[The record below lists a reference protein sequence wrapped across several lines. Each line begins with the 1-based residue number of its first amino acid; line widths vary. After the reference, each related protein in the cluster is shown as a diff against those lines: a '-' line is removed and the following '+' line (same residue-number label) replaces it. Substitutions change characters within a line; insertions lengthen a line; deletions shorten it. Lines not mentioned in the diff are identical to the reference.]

1 VTSSFDT
8 LIDRSDTGC
17 AKWSRYRDDV
27 LPMWVADMDFASPP
41 AIVDALRARLDHPVF
56 GYAMPEPAL
65 VDAVRSYLRA
75 KFNWIVEPEAIVFV
89 PGVVPGFNVAL
100 GALLKP
106 GDGVVVE
113 QPVYPPIHKA
123 AANWDLRRID
133 VPLDYTADGWR
144 CDLDRFDTAL
154 ADASALLLCSPQNP
168 TGMAYSRDDLAHIAA
183 TCLANDV
190 FILSD
195 EIHCDLMLD
204 GRRHVPIAS
213 LSEEI
218 AARTITFMS
227 ASKTFNVAGLKAAF
241 AVIPSADLRARFA
254 AGTRGTVD
262 SINAFGLAAALPAYR
277 GDCAAWH
284 DDLLGYLAA
293 NRDHLLARLSK
304 EIPEIVTAK
313 PSGLFLAWLDCS
325 ALGLEAPYRFFLE
338 EAKVGFSPGSDFGA
352 DYGQFVRLNY
362 GCPRALLDKGIDRM
376 VAALA
381 RRAA

>member
-1 VTSSFDT
+1 MTSSFDT
-8 LIDRSDTGC
+8 LIDRGDSGC
-17 AKWSRYRDDV
+17 AKWSRYSDQV
-27 LPMWVADMDFASPP
+27 LPMWVADMDFAVPP
-41 AIVDALRARLDHPVF
+41 AIVDALQARLDHPVF

-65 VDAVRSYLRA
+65 VEAIRSYLRENYDWHVDA
-75 KFNWIVEPEAIVFV
+75 EAIVFV

-100 GALLKP
+100 GALLKA

-123 AANWDLRRID
+123 PSNWGLRRID
-133 VPLDYTADGWR
+133 VSLQPGADGWR

-168 TGMAYSRDDLAHIAA
+168 TGMAYSRDELAHIAA

-190 FILSD
+190 LILSD

-204 GRRHVPIAS
+204 GRRHTPIAS

-241 AVIPSADLRARFA
+241 AIIPSADLRARFA
-254 AGTRGTVD
+254 AGVRGTVD

-277 GDCAAWH
+277 GDCTEWH
-284 DDLLGYLAA
+284 DALLAYLAA
-293 NRDHLLARLSK
+293 NRDHLLARLSA
-304 EIPEIVTAK
+304 EIPEILAAR

-325 ALGLEAPYRFFLE
+325 ALGLDSPYSFFLD
-338 EAKVGFSPGSDFGA
+338 EAKVGLSPGSDFGA
-352 DYGQFVRLNY
+352 AYGQFVRLNY
-362 GCPRALLDKGIDRM
+362 GCPRSLLDEGIDRM

-381 RRAA
+381 RRG